1 MEPEGRAKEFS
12 RRPRGQTPLLISSLI
27 LSRSHPVNPSC
38 CLFWTGCVLGMEAMK
53 PCYHY
58 HRVLCLVG
66 DADVPTDND
75 HTIICDKCHD
85 QVRQEL

>member
-1 MEPEGRAKEFS
+1 M
-12 RRPRGQTPLLISSLI
+12 
-27 LSRSHPVNPSC
+27 
-38 CLFWTGCVLGMEAMK
+38 LGVEAMK